1 MMELI
6 FFYINQSKTKFIE
19 KQGFNFSSRYRF
31 SVEYDKGTYILKGNE
46 CEKQLSQNF
55 FDETGC
61 VTNVTAIVGEN
72 GSGKTTLL
80 TKLLEYSGQVK
91 DEAHDSDYDAF
102 FTEEYE
108 IDKVVSIYWD
118 GGNLVCYHNI
128 DEFKSD
134 TKLLKENRIFYFT
147 QGSDILKNMIA
158 NDKGFCDI
166 SKICVSN
173 SMYALNN
180 EVVPIGNLEQLNINM
195 NSMQELGN
203 RFFRK
208 KIRSN
213 NHIAGG
219 YFEIQD
225 IMANEKRM
233 MDFQYILDILYL
245 DYIHSNQMDSLF
257 AENIGKVLYV
267 QFHTAGK
274 ILNDYYRKK
283 LTDKSAD
290 KEWAIYYDVVMKN
303 AFGEFDYELVKNDI
317 CFHLYTNLLYEL
329 IVGLEIENEDQV
341 KDKKELLR
349 LIEKL
354 LDQIKEKDNSTYEVL
369 EDAYAEIQEYEKVLE
384 KAEIVKSS
392 LPSSDW
398 GYWRWSRLE
407 YRDKERAN
415 RDEETDIYQSFM
427 KVIKKSVFER
437 RYSFVLKYIDIQGIE
452 LASGE
457 RALMNFFSWIYFVPK
472 FTQIMRE
479 ENQASMLH
487 KNILLLIDEI
497 DLYCHPLWQ
506 QKMLTFLIDELKSQY
521 SDKNVQ
527 IIFTTHSP
535 IILSDIPCGNIIFLK
550 RENARCKVDDNNLH
564 AETFGANIYKLF
576 NNAFFLGQKGQI
588 GEFSRNKIQTIIDK
602 VSPEMHEEEGAVY
615 HEIPKKEVVE
625 LEKEIAL
632 IGEPIVRNKLYD
644 MLYKCQ
650 YCSKDSQKRKLELY
664 RRKLEKLEEEMRHGA
679 N

>member
-290 KEWAIYYDVVMKN
+290 KEWAIYYDAVMKN

-427 KVIKKSVFER
+427 KTN
-437 RYSFVLKYIDIQGIE
+437 Y
-452 LASGE
+452 
-457 RALMNFFSWIYFVPK
+457 
-472 FTQIMRE
+472 
-479 ENQASMLH
+479 
-487 KNILLLIDEI
+487 
-497 DLYCHPLWQ
+497 
-506 QKMLTFLIDELKSQY
+506 
-521 SDKNVQ
+521 
-527 IIFTTHSP
+527 
-535 IILSDIPCGNIIFLK
+535 
-550 RENARCKVDDNNLH
+550 
-564 AETFGANIYKLF
+564 
-576 NNAFFLGQKGQI
+576 
-588 GEFSRNKIQTIIDK
+588 
-602 VSPEMHEEEGAVY
+602 
-615 HEIPKKEVVE
+615 
-625 LEKEIAL
+625 
-632 IGEPIVRNKLYD
+632 
-644 MLYKCQ
+644 
-650 YCSKDSQKRKLELY
+650 
-664 RRKLEKLEEEMRHGA
+664 
-679 N
+679 